1 MVTQIL
7 GLFVY
12 MYNSNILLVFNLL
25 YNTSEKK

>member
-25 YNTSEKK
+25 YNTLKKK